1 METES
6 TEELWC
12 KECINSL
19 EKLAKN
25 GDKKAMFN
33 LAKCYH
39 GGNGT
44 ENNFEEAFHWY
55 QKSSENGYTYAMFN
69 LAICYTCKGSRCLF
83 SICL

>member
-33 LAKCYH
+33 L
-39 GGNGT
+39 NGT
-44 ENNFEEAFHWY
+44 ENNFEEAFYWY
-55 QKSSENGYTYAMFN
+55 QKSAENSYTYGN
-69 LAICYTCKGSRCLF
+69 V
-83 SICL
+83 